1 MLDIQHLA
9 LPVAE
14 EMERSRQ
21 QYDQLLH
28 HPNPL
33 LDKVLR
39 HFSEHKGK
47 MMRPMLTL
55 LCAKIFGEID
65 SKTISTA
72 LSFEFFHNASLVHD
86 DIVDDSNE
94 RRGTPSLNAVFGN
107 KIAVLAGDY
116 LLALGLRLSSSTNDH
131 LLTDMLAQAAQEI
144 VSGEFLQ
151 LGNIENHHISE
162 EVYYK
167 IIRAKTAAL
176 FATCAKAGA
185 EAVNAAPQ
193 DVKNMERLGEII
205 GICFQIKDDIFDY
218 IAGNEIGK
226 PTGND
231 MLEGKLTLPVIHAL
245 LTSQNQE
252 MLSLA
257 IRVKEGNVTAQE
269 IASLVDFTIQNHG
282 IEYAIQTMEKFA
294 EEARTLLLQYPD
306 TPVRSSLLQYVD
318 YVIERN
324 F

>member
-1 MLDIQHLA
+1 MLDIQQLA

-14 EMERSRQ
+14 EMERSRR

-28 HPNPL
+28 HPNAL
-33 LDKVLR
+33 LNKVLK

-47 MMRPMLTL
+47 MMRPLLTL
-55 LCAKIFGEID
+55 LCAKLIGEID

-94 RRGTPSLNAVFGN
+94 RRGTPSLNATFGN

-116 LLALGLRLSSSTNDH
+116 LLAIGLKLSSSTNNQ

-151 LGNIENHHISE
+151 LDNIENHDISE

-176 FATCAKAGA
+176 FSTCAKAGA
-185 EAVNAAPQ
+185 ESVNASPS
-193 DVKNMERLGEII
+193 DVENMSRLGELI

-245 LTSQNQE
+245 LTTHNPE
-252 MLSLA
+252 MLNLA

-269 IASLVDFTIQNHG
+269 IATLVDFTIQNKG
-282 IEYAIQTMEKFA
+282 IEYAISTMEKLA
-294 EEARTLLLQYPD
+294 EEARALLLQYPNK
-306 TPVRSSLLQYVD
+306 PVRSSLLQYVD